1 MLKIPYWNLWR
12 KKIAKLWHDSI
23 MHLGNTTTNKVE
35 IAHGRFRQY
44 LQDSKGGLVKG
55 WVVMHTM
62 LTL

>member
-1 MLKIPYWNLWR
+1 
-12 KKIAKLWHDSI
+12 